1 MRRRGNHARR
11 LSEAERAEIH
21 RRVSQGEPHWVVAHS
36 VGCSTK
42 SIQRLFRR
50 TGGFAP
56 PAPCL
61 SPVRLSLAEREE
73 ISRGLQA
80 GDSYR
85 QLARRLGRAP
95 STILR
100 EVRSN
105 GGRLGYRAW
114 RAHHHALGQMRR
126 PKLAKFVRDRQL
138 RREVERLLAQRW
150 SPQQIAQRLRLDYP
164 TDPTMRVSHETIY
177 RSLFVQAR
185 GALRRELTAYL
196 RTGRTQRRAQTR
208 VHGGGRL
215 RDMVLLTDRPAEAA
229 DRAIPGHWEGDLLL
243 GRGGRS
249 AIASVVERRSRYVV
263 LLHLPHGRTA
273 VHVRQALAARM
284 TTLPVQLRRT
294 LTWDQG
300 KEMAEHV
307 QFRIETGIPIY
318 FCDPRSPWQRP
329 TSENTNGLL
338 RQYFPRTADLTV
350 YSQAALDAVARELN
364 NRPRATLEWRKPSE
378 VFAQAV
384 ATTG

>member
-21 RRVSQGEPHWVVAHS
+21 RRVVSGEPHWVVASS

-56 PAPCL
+56 PKPTPAPA
-61 SPVRLSLAEREE
+61 RLSLAEREE
-73 ISRGLQA
+73 ISRGMQA
-80 GDSYR
+80 GDSHR
-85 QLARRLGRAP
+85 QIARRLGRAP
-95 STILR
+95 STITR
-100 EVRSN
+100 EVQPN
-105 GGRLGYRAW
+105 GGRAGYRAW
-114 RAHHHALGQMRR
+114 QAQRRASAQARR
-126 PKLAKFVRDRQL
+126 PKRTKFARAGRL
-138 RREVERLLAQRW
+138 RREVERLLAQCW
-150 SPQQIAQRLRLDYP
+150 SPQQIAQRLPLDHP
-164 TDPTMRVSHETIY
+164 MDPAMRVSHETIY
-177 RSLFVQAR
+177 RSLFIQTR

-196 RTGRTQRRAQTR
+196 RTGRTQRRARTR
-208 VHGGGRL
+208 VPAGGRL
-215 RDMVLLTDRPAEAA
+215 RDMVLLVDRPAEAA
-229 DRAIPGHWEGDLLL
+229 DRAVPGHWEGDLIL

-249 AIASVVERRSRYVV
+249 AIGSVVERRSRYVV

-273 VHVRQALAARM
+273 AHVRQALAARM
-284 TTLPVQLRRT
+284 TTLPTQLRRT

-338 RQYFPRTADLTV
+338 RQYFPKAADLTV

-364 NRPRATLEWRKPSE
+364 SRPRATLEWRKPSE
-378 VFAQAV
+378 VFAQTV
-384 ATTG
+384 ASTG